1 MKHMPFHFF
10 SPVVRGTFCAAL
22 AMALWPV
29 GALAQSGAAAP
40 SVDFIVAVVDASPIT
55 NHDVRQRALELQAQ
69 ARQQGNTLERTPAL
83 LKDALEKLINERALL
98 QLAESQ
104 GVVIDAVT
112 LNQALERVAA
122 QNQMSLDAWRKKL
135 ATEGTNV
142 QRWQQNIKD
151 QLTLQRLTER
161 NVPPRIR
168 TSDAEIDAV
177 ISERMQAR
185 ANTNPNIELAHILIA
200 TPERASF
207 SELSQLQARA
217 QGVLQRLQSGES
229 FASLAKEFSNSAER
243 EQGGL
248 MGLRPLDRYP
258 TLFAEAAEKL
268 SVGQLSPVLR
278 SGAGFH
284 ILKLVSK
291 QNSQTMTVTETRARH
306 ILLRPGGQL
315 SQNAARAQLLDFKR
329 QLDAGRADFAK
340 LARDH
345 SQDGSA
351 DSGGELGWVA
361 PGVFVPEFEEVMNK
375 LPINQISEPVISR
388 FGVHLIQ
395 VLARREAPIS
405 ERELRETA
413 RTWVRQRKFD
423 ETYDTWV
430 QEVRGRAYIEYRD
443 PPQ

>member
-1 MKHMPFHFF
+1 
-10 SPVVRGTFCAAL
+10 
-22 AMALWPV
+22 MALWPV

-248 MGLRPLDRYP
+248 MGLRPMDRYP

-268 SVGQLSPVLR
+268 SVGELSPVLR

>member
-1 MKHMPFHFF
+1 MLMFFH
-10 SPVVRGTFCAAL
+10 SLPRVLRRTLCTALVCALLPA
-22 AMALWPV
+22 
-29 GALAQSGAAAP
+29 GALAQSGAN
-40 SVDFIVAVVDASPIT
+40 VTTNDFIVAVVDSTPIT
-55 NHDVRQRALELQAQ
+55 NHDVRQRVAELQAQ
-69 ARQQGNTLERTPAL
+69 ARQQGNKMDRTPAL
-83 LKDALEKLINERALL
+83 LNEVLEKLISERALL

-104 GVVIDAVT
+104 GLVIDAGT
-112 LNQALERVAA
+112 LNQAQERAVA
-122 QNQMSLDAWRKKL
+122 QNQMSLEAWRKKL
-135 ATEGTNV
+135 VAEGTNL
-142 QRWQQNIKD
+142 QRWQQNLKD

-168 TSDAEIDAV
+168 ASDAEIDAV

-185 ANTNPNIELAHILIA
+185 ANTNANIELAHILIA

-217 QGVLQRLQSGES
+217 QSVMQRLSAGES
-229 FASLAKEFSNSAER
+229 FANLAKEFSNGTER
-243 EQGGL
+243 DQGGL
-248 MGLRPLDRYP
+248 MGLRPMDRYP

-268 SVGQLSPVLR
+268 KVGEISPLLR
-278 SGAGFH
+278 SDAGFH
-284 ILKLVSK
+284 ILKLVSR
-291 QNSQTMTVTETRARH
+291 QSSQTMTVIETRARH

-329 QLDAGRADFAK
+329 QLEAGRADFAK

-351 DSGGELGWVA
+351 ESGGDLGWVA
-361 PGVFVPEFEEVMNK
+361 PGAFVPEFEEVMNK
-375 LPINQISEPVISR
+375 LQINQISEPVISR

-413 RTWVRQRKFD
+413 RNWVRQRKFD
-423 ETYDTWV
+423 ETYEAWV

>member
-142 QRWQQNIKD
+142 QRWQQSIKD

-248 MGLRPLDRYP
+248 MGLRPMDRYP
-258 TLFAEAAEKL
+258 TLFAETAEKL
-268 SVGQLSPVLR
+268 SVGELSPVLR

>member
-177 ISERMQAR
+177 VSERMQAR

-248 MGLRPLDRYP
+248 MGLRPMDRYP
-258 TLFAEAAEKL
+258 TLFAETAEKL
-268 SVGQLSPVLR
+268 SVGELSPVLR

>member
-83 LKDALEKLINERALL
+83 LKDALEQLINERALL

-248 MGLRPLDRYP
+248 MGLRPMDRYP

-268 SVGQLSPVLR
+268 SVGELSPVLR

>member
-1 MKHMPFHFF
+1 
-10 SPVVRGTFCAAL
+10 
-22 AMALWPV
+22 MALWPV

-248 MGLRPLDRYP
+248 MGLRPMDRYP
-258 TLFAEAAEKL
+258 TLFAETAEKL
-268 SVGQLSPVLR
+268 SVGELSPVLR